1 MTEIAASTTELGA
14 RCELRIGST
23 FLKGK
28 YRLDALLGVG
38 GMAAVYAATHRN
50 GDRVAL
56 KVLHT
61 ELSIDDDIRRRF
73 LREGYVANRVEHRG
87 AVRVID
93 DDIAEDGTI
102 FLVLELLE
110 GETLA
115 RRCARRR
122 HPLAPREVLTLT
134 NQLLDVLIAAH
145 DKGIVHRDLK
155 PENLFLTL
163 DGVLKVLDF
172 GIARVRDAGH
182 PAATMRTGR
191 MLGTPDFMPP
201 EQALGRS
208 EAIDARTDLWAVGAT
223 MFSLLS
229 SQPVHD
235 GATPEE
241 TLVFA
246 ATRPARSLA
255 EVAPELPAPIV
266 ALVDKALQ
274 FVKSDRFR
282 DARAMSVALEE
293 ANNAV
298 FHVRLPPLPVS
309 SGFSR
314 PTHDPALADTTHAKY
329 TELMRDASSEPPFS
343 APSSSPPKKMGSRH
357 MWKQVPGSL
366 PPVSTAVSPSSRHP
380 APHARRRYDGPWALA
395 LSGLAGMALVGGAL
409 LVRGQFEDGR
419 SERAFGGTAA
429 AHPAAPAYAIDAS
442 AIDARSPDAR

>member
-93 DDIAEDGTI
+93 DDVAEDGAI

-163 DGVLKVLDF
+163 EGVLKVLDF
-172 GIARVRDAGH
+172 GIARIRDAGH
-182 PAATMRTGR
+182 PAVTMRTKR
-191 MLGTPDFMPP
+191 MLGTPEFMPP

-241 TLVFA
+241 TLVLA

-255 EVAPELPAPIV
+255 EAAPELPPPIV
-266 ALVDKALQ
+266 ALVDKALR
-274 FVKSDRFR
+274 FAKSDRFR
-282 DARAMSVALEE
+282 DARAMSLALEQ
-293 ANNAV
+293 ANDAV
-298 FHVRLPPLPVS
+298 FHVRLPPLP
-309 SGFSR
+309 SGAGSLF
-314 PTHDPALADTTHAKY
+314 PTHDPALADTTHASY
-329 TELMRDASSEPPFS
+329 TELMRDASSEPPVS
-343 APSSSPPKKMGSRH
+343 ASSSSPPKKMGSRH

-366 PPVSTAVSPSSRHP
+366 PPVSSAVSSGSRP
-380 APHARRRYDGPWALA
+380 RARHARRRHDGPWAFV

-409 LVRGQFEDGR
+409 LVRTQVADTG
-419 SERAFGGTAA
+419 SERALGGSPV
-429 AHPAAPAYAIDAS
+429 AHPAVPSRQIDAS
-442 AIDARSPDAR
+442 AIDARSFDAR